1 MLTPQ
6 VLVAA
11 VAANVDDEVEEAAE
25 GENGKVGLVDDFIP
39 EVVVDDVLGP
49 ASGVDTI
56 IFFPKNPTKCKWQ
69 DLG

>member
-1 MLTPQ
+1 M
-6 VLVAA
+6 LVAT
-11 VAANVDDEVEEAAE
+11 VAINADDEVEEAVE
-25 GENGKVGLVDDFIP
+25 GKNGKVGLVDDFILK
-39 EVVVDDVLGP
+39 VVVDDVLGP